1 MTTPLTFKPFLL
13 FNLTTAKGLRI
24 YISMS
29 SAKDNIR
36 SGAFWA
42 SWATIVAG
50 CCVLAAGFVLFI
62 NPYNIVPGG
71 VYGASIVLHYL
82 FPGVQVGT
90 FGYMFDV
97 PLLIISAVC
106 LGAKLG
112 ARTLVAA
119 LLTPAIMNVMTL
131 CVYPDAAAVESL
143 DPALLCGGVI
153 DLSQHLILATVI
165 GSVLVGAGSGLIAKN
180 RATSGGTDIVAL
192 LMQKYL
198 KIPFSSAILIA
209 DGCVVLFGLIVIGF
223 GGQSADGTGAALYL
237 SFYSLIA
244 IYVTARTINLVLNG
258 TQTDRLIF
266 IVSINRRDEL
276 RDFILHD
283 LDRTATIINSYGLY
297 TLDRNTTLML
307 VVKNKEV
314 DSVKRSIR
322 KIDPSAFVIV
332 TDAAATYGEGWKEL
346 PAEDEIVPE

>member
-1 MTTPLTFKPFLL
+1 MGT
-13 FNLTTAKGLRI
+13 I
-24 YISMS
+24 H
-29 SAKDNIR
+29 DNI
-36 SGAFWA
+36 SSLAFWK
-42 SWATIVAG
+42 SWGTIVFG
-50 CCVLAAGFVLFI
+50 CCVLAAGFVFFI

-71 VYGASIVLHYL
+71 VYGASIVLHHL
-82 FPGVQVGT
+82 FPGIQVGT

-97 PLLIISAVC
+97 PLLVISAIF

-131 CVYPDAAAVESL
+131 LAYPDAAAVESL
-143 DPALLCGGVI
+143 DPGLLCGGVI
-153 DLSQHLILATVI
+153 DFRDHLILATI
-165 GSVLVGAGSGLIAKN
+165 FGSLMAGVGSGLIAKN

-198 KIPFSSAILIA
+198 KTPFSSAILMA
-209 DGCVVLFGLIVIGF
+209 DGCVVLFGLVVIGF
-223 GGQSADGTGAALYL
+223 GGGVSSGAEAAPALYL

-244 IYVTARTINLVLNG
+244 IYITARTINMVLNG
-258 TQTDRLIF
+258 VQSDRLVF
-266 IVSINRRDEL
+266 IVSVNRRDEL
-276 RDFILHD
+276 RDFILRD

-314 DSVKRSIR
+314 DSVKRAIR
-322 KIDPSAFVIV
+322 KIDPNAFITV
-332 TDAAATYGEGWKEL
+332 TDAHATYGEGWKAL
-346 PAEDEIVPE
+346 PEEDEIVPE

>member
-1 MTTPLTFKPFLL
+1 MGHIKD
-13 FNLTTAKGLRI
+13 NLT
-24 YISMS
+24 
-29 SAKDNIR
+29 
-36 SGAFWA
+36 SGSFWA

-50 CCVLAAGFVLFI
+50 CCILAAGFVLFI

-82 FPGVQVGT
+82 FPTIQVGT

-97 PLLIISAVC
+97 PLLIISAIF
-106 LGAKLG
+106 LGSKLG

-119 LLTPAIMNVMTL
+119 LLTPAIMNIMTL
-131 CVYPDAAAVESL
+131 LVYPTPEAVKSL
-143 DPALLCGGVI
+143 DPQLLLGGII
-153 DLSQHLILATVI
+153 DFSDHLILATI
-165 GSVLVGAGSGLIAKN
+165 FGAVLAGVGSGLIAKN

-198 KIPFSSAILIA
+198 KIPFSKAILMA
-209 DGCVVLFGLIVIGF
+209 DGCVVMFGLVVIGF
-223 GGQSADGTGAALYL
+223 GGSSSVAAGGNASPALYL

-244 IYVTARTINLVLNG
+244 IYVTSRTINVVLNG
-258 TQTDRLIF
+258 AQSDRMLF

-314 DSVKRSIR
+314 DSVKRAIR
-322 KIDPSAFVIV
+322 KVDPRAFITV
-332 TDAAATYGEGWKEL
+332 TDAHATYGEGWKEL
-346 PAEDEIVPE
+346 PEEDEIVPE

>member
-1 MTTPLTFKPFLL
+1 
-13 FNLTTAKGLRI
+13 
-24 YISMS
+24 MS
-29 SAKDNIR
+29 SAKENLTSR
-36 SGAFWA
+36 SFWA

-50 CCVLAAGFVLFI
+50 CTVMALGFVLFI

-71 VYGASIVLHYL
+71 VYGASIVLHYI
-82 FPGVQVGT
+82 FPSIKVGT
-90 FGYMFDV
+90 FGYMFDI
-97 PLLIISAVC
+97 PLLIISAIF
-106 LGAKLG
+106 LGSKLG

-119 LLTPAIMNVMTL
+119 LLTPAIMNLMTWL
-131 CVYPDAAAVESL
+131 AYPTPEAVESL
-143 DPALLCGGVI
+143 SPALLLGGVL
-153 DLSQHLILATVI
+153 DFSQHLIVATVI
-165 GSVLVGAGSGLIAKN
+165 GAAIIGLGSGLIAKN

-209 DGCVVLFGLIVIGF
+209 DGCVVLFGLVVIGF
-223 GGQSADGTGAALYL
+223 GGSGADGGDPALYL

-244 IYVTARTINLVLNG
+244 IYVTSRVINVVLNG
-258 TQTDRLIF
+258 AQSDRLIF
-266 IVSINRRDEL
+266 IVSVNRRDEL
-276 RDFILHD
+276 REFILKD

-314 DSVKRSIR
+314 DSVKRAIR
-322 KIDPSAFVIV
+322 KIDPNAFITV
-332 TDAAATYGEGWKEL
+332 TDAHATYGEGWKEL